1 MCMHELEFC
10 LRITLN
16 NKATGAGY
24 SYYSHQI
31 EKNRDKRLNMK
42 MVTQEKLVFLF
53 SIMIFV
59 YRSSHLKVF
68 CKTKV
73 LNDFPNF

>member
-31 EKNRDKRLNMK
+31 EKNRDKRLNNEDGHPRK
-42 MVTQEKLVFLF
+42 TCVF
-53 SIMIFV
+53 
-59 YRSSHLKVF
+59 VF
-68 CKTKV
+68 NNNFCIQKQSPEGV
-73 LNDFPNF
+73 L